1 MQAMTHFGEF
11 NLSGAEDG
19 SDLARSFARL
29 MCQLN
34 HPSMA
39 GRPLDLSAYLKDFLG
54 RESEPLSRR
63 SW

>member
-1 MQAMTHFGEF
+1 MNATTYYGEF
-11 NLSGAEDG
+11 KLSGAEEG

-54 RESEPLSRR
+54 RESEPLTRR

>member
-1 MQAMTHFGEF
+1 MHATTHYGEF
-11 NLSGAEDG
+11 NLTESENG

-39 GRPLDLSAYLKDFLG
+39 GRPLDLSAFLKDFLG
-54 RESEPLSRR
+54 RESEPLTRR